1 MRKVVVNSTPLI
13 ALCKVGKLELLK
25 LCYQEIIIPQ
35 AVYSEICAKNDAVEK
50 QIRNNLSWIH
60 IVSVQS
66 DSDKKMYKA
75 KLHAG
80 EVEVMILAQE
90 IDADLVIID
99 DGPAR
104 KTAEYLGLKLTGTIG
119 TLIMAKQNG
128 DLNAVMPVIDAIK
141 ENGFHIDGK
150 LESMVR
156 KLAGE

>member
-1 MRKVVVNSTPLI
+1 
-13 ALCKVGKLELLK
+13 
-25 LCYQEIIIPQ
+25 
-35 AVYSEICAKNDAVEK
+35 
-50 QIRNNLSWIH
+50 
-60 IVSVQS
+60 
-66 DSDKKMYKA
+66 
-75 KLHAG
+75 
-80 EVEVMILAQE
+80 MILAQE

>member
-141 ENGFHIDGK
+141 ENGFHIEYK

-156 KLAGE
+156 RLAGE